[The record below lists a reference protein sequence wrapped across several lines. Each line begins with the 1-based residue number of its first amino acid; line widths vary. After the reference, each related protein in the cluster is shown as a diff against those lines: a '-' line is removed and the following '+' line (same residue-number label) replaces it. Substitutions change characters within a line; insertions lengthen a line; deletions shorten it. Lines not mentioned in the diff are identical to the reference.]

1 MRLRNALSVGAALS
15 ALATAAIATPTL
27 AQDAAP
33 VPAEDTATS
42 SEGDSLGFDEIIVTA
57 SVRPTN
63 KLQTSVSVSALD
75 SEAVAEAAPRT
86 TAEIFRQIPG
96 IRSEATGGDG
106 NANIAVRGLPVASG
120 GAKFLQ
126 LQEDGMPVLQF
137 GDISFGNADIFLR
150 ADQTVASI
158 QAVRGGSASTLASN
172 APGGVINFIS
182 KDGSQEGGTVM
193 ATVGLDY
200 EEYRLD
206 FNYGA
211 SLGENTRFNV
221 GGFWREGEGPRDA
234 GYNGNSG
241 YQIKA
246 NLTQEFTGGYVK
258 LYAKHLDD
266 HAIGYL
272 PMPMLVTGSNS
283 DPKYRSFTNFDILSD
298 TPHSANFTSASG
310 LDGNNDYRTTN
321 IEDGMHPKV
330 TSLGLEA
337 QFEVADGL
345 TIEERFRWSDVS
357 GRFVSPFPSEIGGA
371 AAIGNS
377 VGQLLTGVAGNYDL
391 VYANG
396 PNAGQAFS
404 SAHGLLMRTHL
415 FNTEI
420 NDFGSYTND
429 IKVAKNFGN
438 ATLTAGFYKARQKID
453 MDWVWDSFLLEV
465 DGGDGALV
473 DVVDPVTGNV
483 LTNDGLYAYGVP
495 YWGNC
500 CQRSYDATYD
510 IDAPYVALNAELGG
524 LTVDASMRYDNVSA
538 KGSYAGTAQTANV
551 DVNGDGT
558 ISAVERSV
566 SLIDNANAMPI
577 DYSVSYWSWSVGAN
591 YQFSPDAA
599 VFARASRGGR
609 ANADRLVF
617 GVVQADG
624 SGPQAGRDRLCRPVR
639 AGHQVSRRRVRPVRH
654 RLLRQDAGTELRG
667 DQPAVLRPHLQGQGH
682 RAGSRVPQR
691 DLRPARRCDLD
702 RRRDCQGQH
711 HPRERG
717 QCPPPP
723 GRPRL
728 PGHPGARFRDGA
740 HRPQHRRHDEGLCAG
755 QQPADLP
762 RLHAGQR
769 LRERAADGRAGAVGE
784 RQQPLQYRGHHR
796 GRGRI
801 DRERRGQLRPGSV
814 DQRTDCLGLR
824 PLRFLDRSGHFGPAG
839 TLPPPSR
846 PARFAFF
853 TMTRKQ
859 TETIAP

>member
-1 MRLRNALSVGAALS
+1 M
-15 ALATAAIATPTL
+15 
-27 AQDAAP
+27 
-33 VPAEDTATS
+33 
-42 SEGDSLGFDEIIVTA
+42 
-57 SVRPTN
+57 
-63 KLQTSVSVSALD
+63 
-75 SEAVAEAAPRT
+75 
-86 TAEIFRQIPG
+86 
-96 IRSEATGGDG
+96 
-106 NANIAVRGLPVASG
+106 
-120 GAKFLQ
+120 
-126 LQEDGMPVLQF
+126 
-137 GDISFGNADIFLR
+137 
-150 ADQTVASI
+150 
-158 QAVRGGSASTLASN
+158 
-172 APGGVINFIS
+172 
-182 KDGSQEGGTVM
+182 
-193 ATVGLDY
+193 
-200 EEYRLD
+200 
-206 FNYGA
+206 
-211 SLGENTRFNV
+211 
-221 GGFWREGEGPRDA
+221 
-234 GYNGNSG
+234 
-241 YQIKA
+241 
-246 NLTQEFTGGYVK
+246 K

-321 IEDGMHPKV
+321 IKDGMHPKV

-391 VYANG
+391 VYASG
-396 PNAGQAFS
+396 PNAGQPFS
-404 SAHGLLMRTHL
+404 NANGLLMRTHL
-415 FNTEI
+415 FNTEL

-429 IKVAKNFGN
+429 IKVAKDFGD

-465 DGGDGALV
+465 DGGDAALV

-566 SLIDNANAMPI
+566 SLIDNANAKPI

-609 ANADRLVF
+609 ANADRLLF

-624 SGPQAGRDRLCRPVR
+624 SVRKQDAIDYVDQYELGLKYRAGGFGLFVTGFYAKTQEQNFEATSQQFFDRTYKAKGVELEAAFRSGIFDLRGGATWTDAEIAKDNITPANEGNVPRRQADLVYQVTPALDFGMVRTGLNIVGTTKAYAQDNNQLVLPAYTQVNAFVNVRPMEGLELSVNANNLFNTVGITEAEEGSIVSGVDNYVR
-639 AGHQVSRRRVRPVRH
+639 ARSINGRTVSASVRF
-654 RLLRQDAGTELRG
+654 D
-667 DQPAVLRPHLQGQGH
+667 
-682 RAGSRVPQR
+682 
-691 DLRPARRCDLD
+691 
-702 RRRDCQGQH
+702 
-711 HPRERG
+711 
-717 QCPPPP
+717 
-723 GRPRL
+723 
-728 PGHPGARFRDGA
+728 F
-740 HRPQHRRHDEGLCAG
+740 
-755 QQPADLP
+755 
-762 RLHAGQR
+762 
-769 LRERAADGRAGAVGE
+769 
-784 RQQPLQYRGHHR
+784 
-796 GRGRI
+796 
-801 DRERRGQLRPGSV
+801 
-814 DQRTDCLGLR
+814 
-824 PLRFLDRSGHFGPAG
+824 
-839 TLPPPSR
+839 
-846 PARFAFF
+846 
-853 TMTRKQ
+853 
-859 TETIAP
+859 